1 LRGRLTIFPALAF
14 AMASVAVPLA
24 AHAADSARGSSC
36 IDSRQLQD
44 WRSPSPNVI
53 YYRVNASDVFR
64 LDLWTGSDQLKY
76 SDAIVFAN
84 HRSPSRWVCTPA
96 DWDLRVSNSHRTFE
110 EPLIIKSITKLT
122 PDEIAAIPP
131 QYRP

>member
-1 LRGRLTIFPALAF
+1 LRGRLTVFPAALA
-14 AMASVAVPLA
+14 VAIAGLAAPLA
-24 AHAADSARGSSC
+24 NAEPAPASNC
-36 IDSRQLQD
+36 MDSRQLQD

-53 YYRVNASDVFR
+53 YYRVNTRDVFR

-76 SDAIVFAN
+76 SDVHLFDN
-84 HRSPSRWVCTPA
+84 HRAPSRWICTPA
-96 DWDLRVSNSHRTFE
+96 DFDLRVTDTHHTFE
-110 EPLIIKSITKLT
+110 EPLIVKSITKLT